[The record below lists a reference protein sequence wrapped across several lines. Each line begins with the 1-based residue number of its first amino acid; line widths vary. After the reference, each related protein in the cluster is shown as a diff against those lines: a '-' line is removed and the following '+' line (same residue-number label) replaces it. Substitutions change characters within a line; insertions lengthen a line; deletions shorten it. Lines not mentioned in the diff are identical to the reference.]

1 MTSIDKRALLAVLTN
16 NLAEELSRARAQAL
30 GAAAGATHTENRPE
44 GIKDM
49 RSTEASY
56 VARGQAERVAKLEA
70 ALVLLSHMEL
80 RALSADDAVEMS
92 ALVELEHGTVRGR
105 YFVAPAAGGERIEF
119 EGASILTLTPTSPLG
134 RAVIG
139 RRVGD
144 DLEVESPQGT
154 RSYRV
159 TALG

>member
-1 MTSIDKRALLAVLTN
+1 MLTN
-16 NLAEELSRARAQAL
+16 HLEAELGRAKAQAI

-56 VARGQAERVAKLEA
+56 VARGQAERVAKLET
-70 ALVLLSHMEL
+70 ALVLLSRMEL
-80 RALSADDAVEMS
+80 RTLTSDDAVEMS
-92 ALVELEHGTVRGR
+92 ALVELEHGTARGR
-105 YFVAPAAGGERIEF
+105 YFVAAAAGGERIEF
-119 EGASILTLTPTSPLG
+119 EGESILTLTPTSPLG

-139 RRVGD
+139 LYVGD
-144 DLEVESPQGT
+144 DVEVDSPQGT

-159 TALG
+159 TALA